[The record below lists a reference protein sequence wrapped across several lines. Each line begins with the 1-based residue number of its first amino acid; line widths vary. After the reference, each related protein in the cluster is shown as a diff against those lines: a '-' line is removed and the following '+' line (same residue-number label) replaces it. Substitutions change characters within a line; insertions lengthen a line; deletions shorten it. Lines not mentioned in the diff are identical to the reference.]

1 MEIQDDYFPEPAES
15 GGRRRTTLIVTCTVL
30 VVISC
35 CCILAA
41 GLIAYLD
48 PFDWNLIARLTGRYD
63 AAAEAVPADAAAFVG
78 IDLLRLRSADADRIF
93 NVFAESVPESQFS
106 SADDFLQDLDEEMER
121 DAGFNLTDD
130 VLPWVGQHAGF
141 GITDLQVNTFGEV
154 DRVEF
159 IFAAAIRDRAAAE
172 AFSLLLQNQVEAQSG
187 ETIQTSEH
195 AGATI
200 FHLPGFQGDGI
211 AFAIHRGTFLLAMD
225 AGAIRASIDAKAG
238 ESFMDTQTFRDLT
251 GELPAEAL
259 LTVFVRAGLIDQLT
273 GSAATGAVSATM
285 SYAMTPFETGAFA
298 FSFVPAGIR
307 VDYAVSYDPENASEL
322 RRQQLDLQTAR
333 TTIDAR
339 LPENTLLFVGGRG
352 LHLTYPLMR
361 EQMAASELTA
371 FEESMAAF
379 EEELGFNL
387 ETDLLANLDGE
398 YALAVLPNNDGFL
411 AAQDIDLGLALLFE
425 TGNPAGLNPVLS
437 GIENLLTNELGTAP
451 EAIDLN
457 GRMIYQVADLF
468 LGEVLAYGVVDDLFL
483 VTTSASLARDLLED
497 RPSLQGS
504 VDYQSIW
511 SALPDGL
518 NPVVYLDMGGLL
530 ATIREGMTASD
541 REDFNIEIGAALGPI
556 DFIAMGNRQPRPDLQ
571 LGTLIVFISGGSE

>member
-1 MEIQDDYFPEPAES
+1 MESMSADYPEPAVP
-15 GGRRRTTLIVTCTVL
+15 GGRRRTTLIATCTIL

-41 GLIAYLD
+41 GLVAYLD

-63 AAAEAVPADAAAFVG
+63 AAAEAVPADAAAYVG
-78 IDLLRLRSADADRIF
+78 IDLLRLRSAEADRVF
-93 NVFAESVPESQFS
+93 NAFAESIPESRFS

-121 DAGFNLTDD
+121 EAGFNLTDD

-141 GITDLQVNTFGEV
+141 GITDLQVDPFGEV

-172 AFSLLLQNQVEAQSG
+172 AFSLLLQNRIAAQSG
-187 ETIQTSEH
+187 ATIQTSEH
-195 AGATI
+195 AGTTI

-211 AFAIHRGTFLLAMD
+211 AFAIHRGIFLLAMD
-225 AGAIRASIDAKAG
+225 AGGIRASIDAKSG
-238 ESFMDTQTFRDLT
+238 ESFMDTPTFRDLSA
-251 GELPAEAL
+251 ELPAEAL
-259 LTVFVRAGLIDQLT
+259 LTVFISAGLIDELT

-285 SYAMTPFETGAFA
+285 SYAMAPFETGVFA

-307 VDYAVSYDPENASEL
+307 VDYALSYDPENPSEL
-322 RRQQLDLQTAR
+322 RRQQLDLQSAG

-361 EQMAASELTA
+361 EQMEASDRAA

-387 ETDLLANLDGE
+387 ETDLFANLDGE

-451 EAIDLN
+451 EAIDLD
-457 GRMIYQVADLF
+457 GRIIYQVADLF

-497 RPSLQGS
+497 RPSLQES
-504 VDYQSIW
+504 AVYNELW
-511 SALPDGL
+511 SDFPDGL

-530 ATIREGMTASD
+530 GTIREGMTAAD
-541 REDFNIEIGAALGPI
+541 REDFNAEIGASLGPI
-556 DFIAMGNRQPRPDLQ
+556 DFVAMGNRLPNPDLQ
-571 LGTLIVFISGGSE
+571 WGTLIVFISSGSE